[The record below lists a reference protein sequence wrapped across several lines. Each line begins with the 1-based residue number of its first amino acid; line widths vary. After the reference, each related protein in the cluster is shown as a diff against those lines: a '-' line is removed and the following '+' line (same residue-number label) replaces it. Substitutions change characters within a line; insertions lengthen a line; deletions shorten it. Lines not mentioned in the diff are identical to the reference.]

1 MKTSYFGRANSNAFK
16 GRDDLRF
23 VSVAR
28 SCRYWNGEKYPALFP
43 SWEMIQMDRDPE
55 VARLSMKEQQELY
68 EKVYR
73 EQILDKLDPLE
84 VYEDLEDAIILCHE
98 SIDKIEAGETFCH
111 RHMIAKWLE
120 EELWLQYN
128 MDVKIPELTNEK
140 EELKK
145 VLKRSKNIKGQMGF
159 DDMDW

>member
-28 SCRYWNGEKYPALFP
+28 SCRYWSGEKYPALFP
-43 SWEMIQMDRDPE
+43 TWDIIKIEDP
-55 VARLSMKEQQELY
+55 VKY
-68 EKVYR
+68 EKMYR
-73 EQILDKLDPLE
+73 EQVLDKLDPLK

-111 RHMIAKWLE
+111 RHIIAKWLE
-120 EELWLQYN
+120 EELWLRYN

-145 VLKRSKNIKGQMGF
+145 VLKRSKNVKGQMGF
-159 DDMDW
+159 DDMNWE